1 MYCTECGAS
10 VAGKFCGEC
19 GTRVA
24 ARSAQRP
31 IEPTPVDPAPIEPAG
46 VEPAGRFDWAQSID
60 YAAVTAVA
68 EVRQRI
74 DRAAQEGQGR
84 LSGDKFMQIMDAV
97 TQPMIGVPSS
107 VVVKI
112 AQPIN
117 AKLGLKMG
125 RHRDEQFAAPPGRV
139 LVGVLCALASTGC
152 RLGDVQQAPESCT
165 LQAEI
170 PCDLLTMTGRMT
182 ILIARHGAATLVRA
196 QADIDGQLYD
206 WGNSRRRLDRLFTA
220 VRQAA

>member
-19 GTRVA
+19 GTRVSPRDA
-24 ARSAQRP
+24 AKP
-31 IEPTPVDPAPIEPAG
+31 IEPTPDDRSIA
-46 VEPAGRFDWAQSID
+46 FDWTQSLD
-60 YAAVTAVA
+60 YAAVTAVP

-74 DRAAQEGQGR
+74 ERAAREGEGR
-84 LSGDKFMQIMDAV
+84 LSGDKFMQLMDAV

-107 VVVKI
+107 VMVKI
-112 AQPIN
+112 AQPLN

-125 RHRDEQFAAPPGRV
+125 RHRDEQFATPPGRV

-152 RLGDVQQAPESCT
+152 RLGDVQQEPDACT
-165 LQAEI
+165 LNAEI
-170 PCDLLTMTGRMT
+170 PCDFLTMTGRLTMT
-182 ILIARHGAATLVRA
+182 VARQGAGAMVRA
-196 QADIDGQLYD
+196 QAHIDGQLYD